1 MRSRLR
7 SSSLAGAQVGVW
19 GALRCNCSIYG
30 ARSHQS
36 ETGFRHVFC
45 PLRLTNCSYST
56 PFTNSRG
63 NPLAGPT
70 GNHERPPAAN
80 KTTRTATPK
89 HRMVVGRTYH
99 LGVSICC
106 LPSDFSHRGNQIGS
120 RKIVSRP
127 TKPVIIC
134 WWRRAN
140 IAPPAPPGCNSKF
153 AQCASAVLGRD
164 PARQWSRLAA
174 HQGYNSPRLCRLA
187 RSVFETDSD

>member
-1 MRSRLR
+1 MISPCVL
-7 SSSLAGAQVGVW
+7 
-19 GALRCNCSIYG
+19 
-30 ARSHQS
+30 
-36 ETGFRHVFC
+36 
-45 PLRLTNCSYST
+45 PLRLINCSYST

-140 IAPPAPPGCNSKF
+140 IAPPAP
-153 AQCASAVLGRD
+153 
-164 PARQWSRLAA
+164 LAA
-174 HQGYNSPRLCRLA
+174 TPNSHSVQAPSLVGTRPDSGHGWLHIKAITLRGCAGSRDRFLKQTVTRAWTSVQEEEARPLFPHAQAMRPPQWLTTPRQ
-187 RSVFETDSD
+187 SVD